1 MSSLNRTSFPCSSLE
16 KEEKKKEEEGEER
29 KKRGAGRG
37 VQGHDH
43 LRHQSVGGLEESK
56 VRMDAEKR
64 QFIIIIT
71 EGRWGVR
78 AGPIQFAVRV

>member
-16 KEEKKKEEEGEER
+16 KEKEKKK
-29 KKRGAGRG
+29 KKEKKEKKGGAGRG

>member
-1 MSSLNRTSFPCSSLE
+1 M
-16 KEEKKKEEEGEER
+16 GY
-29 KKRGAGRG
+29 
-37 VQGHDH
+37 DH

-56 VRMDAEKR
+56 APTHAEKR

-78 AGPIQFAVRV
+78 AGPVQFAVRV